1 MTDYQIQTN
10 TRRCAVTG
18 RELQPGDRY
27 FSVLFDENGALVRRD
42 YAAEAWTGAP
52 QGAYSY
58 WSGRIAQESATRK
71 PPIDDDMLFECLS
84 RMAGEKEPAKIK
96 FRYVIALLLMR
107 RKRLKFAEAHR
118 EGEQEVL
125 VLQSPQRGERFSV
138 IDPQLSD
145 EEMTTVQ
152 DEVFEVL
159 GW

>member
-10 TRRCAVTG
+10 TRRCVVTG
-18 RELQPGDRY
+18 RELQPGDRF
-27 FSVLFDENGALVRRD
+27 FSALFDEKDGLVRRD
-42 YAAEAWTGAP
+42 YSAESWTGAP
-52 QGAYSY
+52 EGAYSY
-58 WSGRIAQESATRK
+58 WSGRIPQDTAARR
-71 PPIDDDMLFECLS
+71 PPIDDEMLFECLN
-84 RMAGEKEPAKIK
+84 RMAAEIEPAKIK

-118 EGEQEVL
+118 EGDHEVL
-125 VLQSPQRGERFSV
+125 VLHSPQRGERFNV

-145 EEMTTVQ
+145 EEMNSVQ

>member
-10 TRRCAVTG
+10 TRRCVVTG

-58 WSGRIAQESATRK
+58 WSGRIALDSGNRR
-71 PPIDDDMLFECLS
+71 PPIDDDMLLECLN
-84 RMAGEKEPAKIK
+84 RMADELDPAKVK

-107 RKRLKFAEAHR
+107 RKRLKFAESHR
-118 EGEQEVL
+118 EGDQEVL
-125 VLQSPQRGERFSV
+125 VLQAPQRGERFNV

-145 EEMTTVQ
+145 EEMTSVQ

>member
-58 WSGRIAQESATRK
+58 WSGRIAQESAARK

-84 RMAGEKEPAKIK
+84 RMAGETEPAKIK